1 MKDTGIG
8 RYSVSFALAFA
19 VTSLLSAVLVV
30 VKEQNQDTL
39 LAWMKAATGHHWI
52 SHGILDLLVF
62 IVLGWALAR
71 IGVGA
76 RLSGNALSAIV
87 SGSVLLSGLII
98 VGFFV

>member
-1 MKDTGIG
+1 MKDTDIG
-8 RYSVSFALAFA
+8 KYSVSFALAFA

-62 IVLGWALAR
+62 VLLGWALAR
-71 IGVGA
+71 IGFGA

-98 VGFFV
+98 AGFFV

>member
-1 MKDTGIG
+1 MNDTCIG
-8 RYSVSFALAFA
+8 KYTVSFALAFA

-39 LAWMKAATGHHWI
+39 LAWMKAATGHHWV

-62 IVLGWALAR
+62 VLLGWALAR

-98 VGFFV
+98 AGFFV

>member
-1 MKDTGIG
+1 MNDTGIG
-8 RYSVSFALAFA
+8 KYSVSFALAFA

-62 IVLGWALAR
+62 VLLGWALAR

-98 VGFFV
+98 AGFFV

>member
-8 RYSVSFALAFA
+8 KYTVSFALAFA

-30 VKEQNQDTL
+30 AKERNEDTL

-62 IVLGWALAR
+62 VLLGWALAQ
-71 IGVGA
+71 IGFGA
-76 RLSGNALSAIV
+76 RWSGNVLSAIIT
-87 SGSVLLSGLII
+87 SSVVLSSLII
-98 VGFFV
+98 AGFFV